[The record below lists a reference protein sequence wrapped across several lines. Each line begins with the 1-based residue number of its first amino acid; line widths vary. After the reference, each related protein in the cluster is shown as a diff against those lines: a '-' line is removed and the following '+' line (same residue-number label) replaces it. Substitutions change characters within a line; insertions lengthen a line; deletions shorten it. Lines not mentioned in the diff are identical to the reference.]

1 MGIGPR
7 HGAIDGSL
15 HAKATP
21 EAIDIPQMNSRSRR
35 QTSHRDVDRKMA
47 VDTRKRLLD
56 RAAADKMLI
65 QAMHFP
71 FPANGHIV
79 KDGTGYR
86 FIPTAWSHL
95 L

>member
-1 MGIGPR
+1 
-7 HGAIDGSL
+7 
-15 HAKATP
+15 
-21 EAIDIPQMNSRSRR
+21 
-35 QTSHRDVDRKMA
+35 MA

-79 KDGTGYR
+79 RDGSGYR